1 MASPPRTLW
10 RRSILLEARIRLAS
24 RPGSQQGSTAD
35 PNLLLSRCVGNP
47 VLDASVDP
55 RTGVGKMC
63 AGRSDQRYENR
74 GLTAHSSRWS
84 RWVMADA
91 APAHYVRAI
100 NGPCARVSPLNSLLA
115 FRAVL
120 YVFCSADRTKS
131 ASRVRTLKAKR
142 NSRLSPLSIPIP
154 SRVAR
159 DAIGFSPQAV
169 QLFANRMYHY
179 AVVHL
184 DLQGAKSDLGTMR
197 ITPHSS
203 SLEKRS
209 AGGLNVR
216 SRRSRFAE
224 HVSL

>member
-1 MASPPRTLW
+1 MLERADLPQM
-10 RRSILLEARIRLAS
+10 RSTVLA
-24 RPGSQQGSTAD
+24 
-35 PNLLLSRCVGNP
+35 
-47 VLDASVDP
+47 DAS
-55 RTGVGKMC
+55 
-63 AGRSDQRYENR
+63 A
-74 GLTAHSSRWS
+74 
-84 RWVMADA
+84 
-91 APAHYVRAI
+91 
-100 NGPCARVSPLNSLLA
+100 LNSVLA
-115 FRAVL
+115 FRAVP

-131 ASRVRTLKAKR
+131 GSRVRALKAKR
-142 NSRLSPLSIPIP
+142 YSRLSSLSIPIP

-159 DAIGFSPQAV
+159 DAIGFPPQAV

-184 DLQGAKSDLGTMR
+184 GPPRREIGLPRIRTTPLGTMR
-197 ITPHSS
+197 ITPYSS